1 MNDPRLDVVSLS
13 RRRAEV
19 LKMRRLLMVVALV
32 LLFPGV
38 AYAGGGGGDISQCPG
53 FGNGSTVSMH
63 DSCFA
68 GIAHFAPTDNTITV
82 SNDGGLPHTFTAVDG
97 SFDSGT
103 VQPGGIYEFSVGEP
117 GIYEV
122 FCSLHGTASGEGMA
136 GVLIVGE
143 AEPLPMAAQFDSGAI
158 RDVIATENE
167 AIFESLDRQIV
178 AIGNLTAAQAS
189 LRTTL
194 EDVANSSEG
203 APAPAA
209 PVPVESWSDSWV
221 PLTAGLAAGLALAGL
236 VLRRRDL
243 EISPPTRSEVLAV
256 RTES

>member
-1 MNDPRLDVVSLS
+1 
-13 RRRAEV
+13 
-19 LKMRRLLMVVALV
+19 MRRLLMIVALV

-53 FGNGSTVSMH
+53 FGSGSTVSML

-103 VQPGGIYEFSVGEP
+103 VQPGETYEFSVSKS

-167 AIFESLDRQIV
+167 VLAEALDRQIL
-178 AIGNLTAAQAS
+178 AIGNLSAAQAS

-194 EDVANSSEG
+194 EDVANSSVG
-203 APAPAA
+203 ASAA
-209 PVPVESWSDSWV
+209 PVPVELKSDAWV

-236 VLRRRDL
+236 VLRRREL
-243 EISPPTRSEVLAV
+243 GVIQPRGSEGFAV
-256 RTES
+256 PTES

>member
-1 MNDPRLDVVSLS
+1 
-13 RRRAEV
+13 
-19 LKMRRLLMVVALV
+19 MRRLLMIAALV

-38 AYAGGGGGDISQCPG
+38 AYAGGGGGDISQCPA
-53 FGNGSTVSMH
+53 FASGSTVSML

-82 SNDGGLPHTFTAVDG
+82 SNDGSLPHTFTAVDG

-103 VQPGGIYEFSVGEP
+103 VQPGESFEFSVSES

-136 GVLIVGE
+136 GVLVVGE

-167 AIFESLDRQIV
+167 VLAEALDRQIM
-178 AIGNLTAAQAS
+178 AIGNLSAAQAS

-194 EDVANSSEG
+194 EEVADSTSG
-203 APAPAA
+203 ATPPSTA
-209 PVPVESWSDSWV
+209 PVPVEMRSDAWV
-221 PLTAGLAAGLALAGL
+221 PLTAGLAAGLALAGM
-236 VLRRRDL
+236 VLRRREL
-243 EISPPTRSEVLAV
+243 GVMQPRGSEGFAV
-256 RTES
+256 PTES

>member
-1 MNDPRLDVVSLS
+1 
-13 RRRAEV
+13 
-19 LKMRRLLMVVALV
+19 MRRVLMIVALV

-38 AYAGGGGGDISQCPG
+38 AHAGGGGGDISQCPG
-53 FGNGSTVSMH
+53 FGSGSTVSML

-68 GIAHFAPTDNTITV
+68 GVAHFAPTDNTITV
-82 SNDGGLPHTFTAVDG
+82 SNDGSLPHTFTAVDG

-103 VQPGGIYEFSVGEP
+103 VQPGESFEFSLGEP

-136 GVLIVGE
+136 GVLIIGE

-167 AIFESLDRQIV
+167 VLTEALDRQIV
-178 AIGNLTAAQAS
+178 AIGNLSAAQAS

-194 EDVANSSEG
+194 EQVADSTNG
-203 APAPAA
+203 ATPPSPAL
-209 PVPVESWSDSWV
+209 VPVELRSEAWV
-221 PLTAGLAAGLALAGL
+221 PLTAGLAAGLALAVL
-236 VLRRRDL
+236 VMRRR
-243 EISPPTRSEVLAV
+243 EPEVMPPRGSEGLAV
-256 RTES
+256 PAES

>member
-1 MNDPRLDVVSLS
+1 
-13 RRRAEV
+13 
-19 LKMRRLLMVVALV
+19 MRRLLMIVALV

-38 AYAGGGGGDISQCPG
+38 AYGGGGGGDISQCPG
-53 FGNGSTVSMH
+53 FGSGSTVSMQ

-103 VQPGGIYEFSVGEP
+103 VQPGETYEFSVSEP

-143 AEPLPMAAQFDSGAI
+143 AEPLPMAAQFDPGAI

-167 AIFESLDRQIV
+167 VIADALDRQIV
-178 AIGNLTAAQAS
+178 AIGNLSAAQAS

-194 EDVANSSEG
+194 EDVAASSEG
-203 APAPAA
+203 ATPPPAA
-209 PVPVESWSDSWV
+209 PVPVESRSDSWV
-221 PLTAGLAAGLALAGL
+221 PLTAGLAAGLALAALVTRRRELEILQPTRREGL
-236 VLRRRDL
+236 VVPL
-243 EISPPTRSEVLAV
+243 ES
-256 RTES
+256 

>member
-1 MNDPRLDVVSLS
+1 
-13 RRRAEV
+13 
-19 LKMRRLLMVVALV
+19 MRRLLMVAALV
-32 LLFPGV
+32 LLFPSV

-53 FGNGSTVSMH
+53 FGSGSTVSML

-68 GIAHFAPTDNTITV
+68 GVAHFAPTDNTITV
-82 SNDGGLPHTFTAVDG
+82 SNDGLLPHTFTAVDG

-103 VQPGGIYEFSVGEP
+103 VQPGESFEFSVSEP

-136 GVLIVGE
+136 GVLVVGE

-167 AIFESLDRQIV
+167 VLAESLDRQIV

-194 EDVANSSEG
+194 EEVADSTNG
-203 APAPAA
+203 ATPPIPD
-209 PVPVESWSDSWV
+209 PVPVELRSDTWV
-221 PLTAGLAAGLALAGL
+221 PLTAGLAAGLALASL
-236 VLRRRDL
+236 IMRRREL
-243 EISPPTRSEVLAV
+243 GISPRTRSEGFAIP
-256 RTES
+256 TES

>member
-1 MNDPRLDVVSLS
+1 ML
-13 RRRAEV
+13 
-19 LKMRRLLMVVALV
+19 
-32 LLFPGV
+32 
-38 AYAGGGGGDISQCPG
+38 
-53 FGNGSTVSMH
+53 

-68 GIAHFAPTDNTITV
+68 GTAHFAPSDTTITV
-82 SNDGGLPHTFTAVDG
+82 SNDGSLPHTFTAVDG

-103 VQPGGIYEFSVGEP
+103 VQPGEIFDFSVSES

-143 AEPLPMAAQFDSGAI
+143 AEPLPMAAQFDSGVI

-167 AIFESLDRQIV
+167 VLAEALDRQIV
-178 AIGNLTAAQAS
+178 AIGNLSAAQAS

-194 EDVANSSEG
+194 EDVANSSEE
-203 APAPAA
+203 APAA
-209 PVPVESWSDSWV
+209 PVPVESRNDSWV

-236 VLRRRDL
+236 VMRRREL
-243 EISPPTRSEVLAV
+243 EPLPPTRSDAFAIQ
-256 RTES
+256 TES

>member
-1 MNDPRLDVVSLS
+1 
-13 RRRAEV
+13 
-19 LKMRRLLMVVALV
+19 MVVALV
-32 LLFPGV
+32 LLFPGA

-53 FGNGSTVSMH
+53 FGSGSTVSML

-68 GIAHFAPTDNTITV
+68 GVAHFAPTDNTITV

-103 VQPGGIYEFSVGEP
+103 VQPGESFEFSVGEP

-167 AIFESLDRQIV
+167 VLAESLDRQIV

-194 EDVANSSEG
+194 EEVANSTNG
-203 APAPAA
+203 ATPPSPA
-209 PVPVESWSDSWV
+209 PVPVDLSGDSWV
-221 PLTAGLAAGLALAGL
+221 PLTAGLAAGLALAVL
-236 VLRRRDL
+236 VMRRR
-243 EISPPTRSEVLAV
+243 EPGVMPPRGSEGFAV
-256 RTES
+256 AAES

>member
-1 MNDPRLDVVSLS
+1 
-13 RRRAEV
+13 
-19 LKMRRLLMVVALV
+19 MRRLLMVVALV

-38 AYAGGGGGDISQCPG
+38 AYGGGGGGDISQCPG
-53 FGNGSTVSMH
+53 FGSGSTVSMH

-68 GIAHFAPTDNTITV
+68 GIAHFAPADNTINV
-82 SNDGGLPHTFTAVDG
+82 SNVGGLPHTFTAVDG

-103 VQPGGIYEFSVGEP
+103 VLPGETYEFSVSEP

-167 AIFESLDRQIV
+167 VLAESLDRQIV

-194 EDVANSSEG
+194 EDVANSSKG
-203 APAPAA
+203 APAPAG
-209 PVPVESWSDSWV
+209 PVPVDSRSDNWV

-236 VLRRRDL
+236 VMRRRELGDL
-243 EISPPTRSEVLAV
+243 PPTRSEGFAIS
-256 RTES
+256 TES

>member
-1 MNDPRLDVVSLS
+1 
-13 RRRAEV
+13 
-19 LKMRRLLMVVALV
+19 MRRLLMIVALV

-38 AYAGGGGGDISQCPG
+38 AYGGGGGGDISQCPG
-53 FGNGSTVSMH
+53 FGSGSTVSMR

-68 GIAHFAPTDNTITV
+68 GTAHFAPTDNTITV

-103 VQPGGIYEFSVGEP
+103 VQPGESFEFSVSEP

-136 GVLIVGE
+136 GVLVVGE

-167 AIFESLDRQIV
+167 VLAEALDRQIL
-178 AIGNLTAAQAS
+178 AIGNLSAAQAS

-203 APAPAA
+203 APVPAA
-209 PVPVESWSDSWV
+209 PVPVESRSDSWV

-236 VLRRRDL
+236 VMRRREL
-243 EISPPTRSEVLAV
+243 GILPPTRSEGFAAPI
-256 RTES
+256 EF

>member
-1 MNDPRLDVVSLS
+1 
-13 RRRAEV
+13 
-19 LKMRRLLMVVALV
+19 MRRLLMIVALV

-38 AYAGGGGGDISQCPG
+38 AYGGGGGGDISQCPG
-53 FGNGSTVSMH
+53 FGSGPTVSML

-68 GIAHFAPTDNTITV
+68 GIAHFAPADNTITV
-82 SNDGGLPHTFTAVDG
+82 SNEGVLPHTFTAVDG

-103 VQPGGIYEFSVGEP
+103 VQPGESFEFSVSEP

-143 AEPLPMAAQFDSGAI
+143 AEPMPMAAQFDSGAI

-167 AIFESLDRQIV
+167 VLAEALDRQIL
-178 AIGNLTAAQAS
+178 AIGNLSAAQAS

-194 EDVANSSEG
+194 EAVANSSEG
-203 APAPAA
+203 ATAPAVA
-209 PVPVESWSDSWV
+209 PVPVELRSDSWV
-221 PLTAGLAAGLALAGL
+221 PLTAGLAAGLALAGM
-236 VLRRRDL
+236 VMRRREL
-243 EISPPTRSEVLAV
+243 GILRPTRSEGFAV
-256 RTES
+256 STES